1 MDKKEL
7 EDKLTVKTIL
17 LRIFIL
23 IFILETFIVML
34 GVSLINDKNN
44 LILELQD
51 EEQECL
57 SSMEELL
64 QKNVSMDKDLREYKR
79 IHGELERGD

>member
-51 EEQECL
+51 E
-57 SSMEELL
+57 
-64 QKNVSMDKDLREYKR
+64 KR
-79 IHGELERGD
+79 GIITKERVYG